1 MGWIY
6 AFGDGDAAK
15 LMNGPFDEAETKKWD
30 KAFAGLKDFTTNAT
44 LTPGNAG
51 TLDMLSRGEIAMGP
65 VWVDMFYSWQ
75 ADGKLPPEIEA
86 LPACTRHAGPANA
99 LRHSGKKPEH

>member
-6 AFGDGDAAK
+6 AFGGGDANI
-15 LMNGPFDEAETKKWD
+15 LMNGPFKEEETKKWD
-30 KAFAGLKDFTTNAT
+30 AAFKSLNEFNKNAT

-51 TLDMLSRGEIAMGP
+51 TLDMLARGEIAMGP

-75 ADGKLPPEIEA
+75 ASGQLP
-86 LPACTRHAGPANA
+86 R
-99 LRHSGKKPEH
+99 R